1 MRKTIL
7 MSLAAATMLGALASP
22 TLAQQAG
29 GRGESRG
36 GRDGGGEYRPPVT
49 HVVKKR
55 FVIVAG
61 KGGEYCSTNW
71 KVLFTETG
79 RRTKVRHCDW
89 RNEFGIN

>member
-1 MRKTIL
+1 MRKSIL
-7 MSLAAATMLGALASP
+7 MSLVAATLIGAVASP
-22 TLAQQAG
+22 TLAQQAA

-36 GRDGGGEYRPPVT
+36 GREGGGEYRPPVT

-55 FVIVAG
+55 VIILAG
-61 KGGEYCSTNW
+61 KGEYCSTNW

-89 RNEFGIN
+89 RNEIGVN